1 MPASHNVP
9 LKDIVDLT
17 LRGEDQRPVHRGD
30 NRGTSTNGGYGRLIT
45 GKVPMPGLAPKVAR
59 ILCVS
64 ERKEAARLKGP
75 PLRESMPLDR
85 DESLSAEDGRTSF

>member
-30 NRGTSTNGGYGRLIT
+30 NRGTSTNGGYGRLAAVT

-59 ILCVS
+59 IFVF
-64 ERKEAARLKGP
+64 P
-75 PLRESMPLDR
+75 
-85 DESLSAEDGRTSF
+85 SAKRRPG